1 MISHNGTG
9 AAGENIRGAKSVM
22 DAAAGLLFRMNGISK
37 RYGGVRALEEA
48 RLECASGRI
57 HAVLGENG
65 AGKST
70 LIKVMAGVVKPDS
83 GIMELDGRPVA
94 FRKPA
99 AAMEAG
105 IACIFQELSLVPD
118 LSVADNIAIISPPTR
133 FGLIDRRAQRRLAE
147 QALTRAGASGVHPLS
162 RVKDLPLSRRQ
173 MVEIAKALA
182 RDPKILVL
190 DEATS
195 ALTATDVERVFGVLK
210 QLRSEGLAIVYISH
224 RMHEIAELADDC
236 TVFRNGRYVATF
248 KAGTKSDEAI
258 VEMMIGREYKSVFPP
273 KPGHQTDRPPALNVK
288 NLTWAGRLK
297 GIDLSVRP
305 GEVVGLGGLD
315 GQGQHELL
323 LALFG
328 VLVGVSGEVEV
339 GGKPIRL
346 KSPSAAK
353 SRAIGMA
360 FIPEDR
366 KTEGLML
373 PMSVRHNLSFAAIEQ
388 FSFCGLINTKA
399 EEAAVDQMIRLL
411 QIRSDGTNGPVGALS
426 GGNQQKV
433 VIGKWLM
440 TKPRIILL
448 NDPTRG
454 VDVGTKQEF
463 YHRVRW
469 LANEGAAILF
479 YSTDYDEL
487 IGCCDR
493 VLVLYDG
500 AAARVLEGDE
510 ITERNLVTSA
520 LNLDKAATSGATAA
534 EVRRATDKVAGPR
547 AEAQPDLHRKPRWQ
561 SDLNFFISAHR
572 GVLFAAAIF
581 VAMFTLFVSKHP
593 AGFSAKVINT
603 AANKGTLLALVAM
616 AQTIPVLTAGLDLS
630 VGMVFVLTNCLAS
643 TILAGSPLQ
652 TAFGALTVLVVGA
665 LCGAINGTIVVWGR
679 LQPIIATLATG
690 AIYYGGALW
699 LRPAPGGEVNT
710 DFADAMVGLLGGTI
724 PAAALLLLGVVLFI
738 WIPFRRSVLGRAVYA
753 IGSSEQAAYMCGIP
767 IAGAKFLAYLL
778 AGLLSAI
785 AGLLLTCITYS
796 GEANSILGSSYTLNS
811 IASVVVGGT
820 SLFGGSGGA
829 IGSIFGA
836 FVLRTIGDLLL
847 VFDLD
852 PLWQP
857 LFLGVVLL
865 VAVSLG
871 SFRLLRIKNKLD
883 IYKGG

>member
-1 MISHNGTG
+1 MASARENKIPKSGNLDNP
-9 AAGENIRGAKSVM
+9 AAVP
-22 DAAAGLLFRMNGISK
+22 LLRLDGISK

-48 RLECASGRI
+48 HLEISAGRI
-57 HAVLGENG
+57 HALLGENG

-70 LIKVMAGVVKPDS
+70 LIKVIAGVVQPDS
-83 GIMELDGRPVA
+83 GAIELEGSPVI
-94 FRKPA
+94 FRNPA
-99 AAMEAG
+99 AAMKAG
-105 IACIFQELSLVPD
+105 IACIFQELSLIPD
-118 LSVADNIAIISPPTR
+118 LSVADNIAITSPPTR
-133 FGLIDRRAQRRLAE
+133 LGLIDRRSQRRLA
-147 QALTRAGASGVHPLS
+147 QAALTRAGAGGIHPLS
-162 RVKDLPLSRRQ
+162 RLKDLPLSRRQ

-182 RDPKILVL
+182 RSPKILIL

-195 ALTATDVERVFGVLK
+195 ALTAADVERVFAVLN
-210 QLRSEGLAIVYISH
+210 QLRAEGLAIVYISH
-224 RMHEIAELADDC
+224 RMHEIAQLADDC
-236 TVFRNGRYVATF
+236 TVFRNGRYVSTF
-248 KAGTKSDEAI
+248 KAGTKSDDAI
-258 VEMMIGREYKSVFPP
+258 VEMMIGREYKSVFPV
-273 KPGHQTDRPPALNVK
+273 KPQNRPDRPAALTVK
-288 NLTWAGRLK
+288 NLAWAERLK
-297 GIDLSVRP
+297 GIDLSVLP

-328 VLVGVSGEVEV
+328 VLVGVSGEIKIGDRRVA
-339 GGKPIRL
+339 I
-346 KSPSAAK
+346 KSPLAAK
-353 SRAIGMA
+353 KREVGMA

-373 PMSVRHNLSFAAIEQ
+373 PMSVRDNLSFAAIEQ
-388 FSFCGLINTKA
+388 FSYFGLIDREA
-399 EEAAVDQMIRLL
+399 ERAAIDQIIQLL
-411 QIRSDGTNGPVGALS
+411 QIRCDGIESPAGALS
-426 GGNQQKV
+426 GGNQQKL

-469 LANEGAAILF
+469 LADEGAAILF

-487 IGCCDR
+487 VGCCDR

-500 AAARVLEGDE
+500 AVVRILEGAA
-510 ITERNLVTSA
+510 ITERNLVASA
-520 LNLDKAATSGATAA
+520 LNLAPSATSGTEPAEILPSNIPSSEALAA
-534 EVRRATDKVAGPR
+534 LGPKQAGKRARKG
-547 AEAQPDLHRKPRWQ
+547 DLK
-561 SDLNFFISAHR
+561 FFISAHR
-572 GVLFAAAIF
+572 GVLFAVAIF
-581 VAMFTLFVSKHP
+581 VAMFTLYVSKHP

-603 AANKGTLLALVAM
+603 ATTKGTLLALVAM

-630 VGMVFVLTNCLAS
+630 VGMVFVLANCLAS
-643 TILAGSPLQ
+643 NILVGSPLQ
-652 TAFGALTVLVVGA
+652 TTLGALTVLVVGS
-665 LCGAINGTIVVWGR
+665 LCGAVNGAIVVYGR

-690 AIYYGGALW
+690 AIYYGFALW

-710 DFADAMVGLLGGTI
+710 DFADAMVGSFAGNI
-724 PAAALLLLGVVLFI
+724 PATLILLLGVVFFI
-738 WIPFRRSVLGRAVYA
+738 WAPYRRSVLGRAAYA
-753 IGSSEQAAYMCGIP
+753 IGSSEQAAFMSGIP
-767 IAGAKFLAYLL
+767 IARAKFLAYIV
-778 AGLLSAI
+778 AGLFSSI

-796 GEANSILGSSYTLNS
+796 GEANSLLGSSYTLNS
-811 IASVVVGGT
+811 IASVVIGGT

-865 VAVSLG
+865 VSVSLG
-871 SFRLLRIKNKLD
+871 SLRLLRIKNKLD
-883 IYKGG
+883 IYKGT

>member
-1 MISHNGTG
+1 MAFAQENNLPKSDRSTDDAMIP
-9 AAGENIRGAKSVM
+9 
-22 DAAAGLLFRMNGISK
+22 LLRMEGISK

-48 RLECASGRI
+48 RLECGAGRI
-57 HAVLGENG
+57 HALLGENG

-83 GIMELDGRPVA
+83 GVIELENRPVA
-94 FRKPA
+94 FRNPA
-99 AAMEAG
+99 AAMKAG
-105 IACIFQELSLVPD
+105 IACIFQELSLIPD
-118 LSVADNIAIISPPTR
+118 LTVADNIGITSPPTR
-133 FGLIDRRAQRRLAE
+133 LGLIDRRSQRLLAE
-147 QALTRAGASGVHPLS
+147 DALARAGAAEIHPLA

-182 RDPKILVL
+182 RNPKILIL

-195 ALTATDVERVFGVLK
+195 ALTAADVEKVFTVLQ

-224 RMHEIAELADDC
+224 RMHEIAQLADDC

-248 KAGTKSDEAI
+248 EAGTKSDDAI
-258 VEMMIGREYKSVFPP
+258 VEMMIGREYKSVFPV
-273 KPGHQTDRPPALNVK
+273 KPQKAADRPAALTVR
-288 NLTWAGRLK
+288 NLAWTERLK

-328 VLVGVSGEVEV
+328 VLVGVSGEITV
-339 GGKPIRL
+339 GGNRVAI
-346 KSPSAAK
+346 KSPRAAK
-353 SRAIGMA
+353 RRDIGMA

-373 PMSVRHNLSFAAIEQ
+373 PMSVRDNLSFAAIERFSQ
-388 FSFCGLINTKA
+388 FGLIDRRSEKA
-399 EEAAVDQMIRLL
+399 AIEQIIQLL
-411 QIRSDGTNGPVGALS
+411 QIRCDGIEGPAGSLS

-463 YHRVRW
+463 YHRVRC
-469 LANEGAAILF
+469 LADEGAAILY

-487 IGCCDR
+487 VGCCDR

-500 AAARVLEGDE
+500 AVVRVLEGAA
-510 ITERNLVTSA
+510 ITERDLVASAMNL
-520 LNLDKAATSGATAA
+520 SGAAARGAAPAQTPLAGSLSTAA
-534 EVRRATDKVAGPR
+534 SAVRAPKLQESR
-547 AEAQPDLHRKPRWQ
+547 HRK
-561 SDLNFFISAHR
+561 SDAKFFISANR
-572 GVLFAAAIF
+572 GVLFAIAIF
-581 VAMFTLFVSKHP
+581 VAMFTLYASKHP
-593 AGFSAKVINT
+593 AGFSPKFINT
-603 AANKGTLLALVAM
+603 AATKGTLLALVAM

-630 VGMVFVLTNCLAS
+630 VGMVLVLANCIAS
-643 TILAGSPLQ
+643 NILVGSPFQ
-652 TAFGALTVLVVGA
+652 TTFGALTVLVVGS
-665 LCGAINGTIVVWGR
+665 LCGAVNGAIVVYGR

-690 AIYYGGALW
+690 AIYYGFALW
-699 LRPAPGGEVNT
+699 LRPAPGGDVNT
-710 DFADAMVGLLGGTI
+710 DFADAMVSLVAGYF
-724 PAAALLLLGVVLFI
+724 PATLLLLVGVVFFL
-738 WIPFRRSVLGRAVYA
+738 WVPYRRSVLGRAAYA
-753 IGSSEQAAYMCGIP
+753 VGSSEQAAFMSGIP
-767 IAGAKFLAYLL
+767 VARAKFFAYLL
-778 AGLLSAI
+778 AGLFSSI

-796 GEANSILGSSYTLNS
+796 GEANSLLGSSYTLNS
-811 IASVVVGGT
+811 IASVVIGGT

-836 FVLRTIGDLLL
+836 FVLRTIGDLLF

-865 VAVSLG
+865 VSVSLG

-883 IYKGG
+883 IYKGS

>member
-1 MISHNGTG
+1 MG
-9 AAGENIRGAKSVM
+9 AADENPRGAKTVIGG
-22 DAAAGLLFRMNGISK
+22 AALQVFRMDGISK

-57 HAVLGENG
+57 HAILGENG

-83 GIMELDGRPVA
+83 GVMELEGRPVT
-94 FRKPA
+94 FRNPA
-99 AAMEAG
+99 AATEAG
-105 IACIFQELSLVPD
+105 IACIFQELSLIPD
-118 LSVADNIAIISPPTR
+118 LSVADNVAITSPPTR
-133 FGLIDRRAQRRLAE
+133 LGLIDRRAQRRLAE
-147 QALTRAGASGVHPLS
+147 EALARAGAGGIHPLS
-162 RVKDLPLSRRQ
+162 RIRDLPLSRRQ

-182 RDPKILVL
+182 RRPKILIL

-195 ALTATDVERVFGVLK
+195 ALTAADVEIVFHVLK

-224 RMHEIAELADDC
+224 RMHESAELADDC
-236 TVFRNGRYVATF
+236 TVYRNGRYVATF

-258 VEMMIGREYKSVFPP
+258 VEMMIGREYKSIFPP
-273 KPGHQTDRPPALNVK
+273 KPTHPVDRLPALSVK
-288 NLTWAGRLK
+288 NLSWTGRLK

-328 VLVGVSGEVEV
+328 ILVGVSGEIKVR
-339 GGKPIRL
+339 GTPIAV

-353 SRAIGMA
+353 REEIGMA

-373 PMSVRHNLSFAAIEQ
+373 PMSVCDNLSFAAIER
-388 FSFCGLINTKA
+388 FSRFGLIDTKA
-399 EEAAVDQMIRLL
+399 EAYAVDQIIRLL
-411 QIRSDGTNGPVGALS
+411 QIRCDGTDSPVGALS

-463 YHRVRW
+463 YQHVRR
-469 LANEGAAILF
+469 LADEGAAILF

-493 VLVLYDG
+493 VLVFYSGAIVRILEG
-500 AAARVLEGDE
+500 AA
-510 ITERNLVTSA
+510 ITERDLVSSA
-520 LNLDKAATSGATAA
+520 LNLPKGATHDA
-534 EVRRATDKVAGPR
+534 AGP
-547 AEAQPDLHRKPRWQ
+547 EIQPAPGRL
-561 SDLNFFISAHR
+561 SDHHAKAVPNLPAKARRTSELNFFFSSQR
-572 GVLFAAAIF
+572 GVLFAFAIF
-581 VAMFTLFVSKHP
+581 AAMFTLFVSKHP

-603 AANKGTLLALVAM
+603 AINKGTLLALVAM

-630 VGMVFVLTNCLAS
+630 VGMVFVLANCIAS
-643 TILAGSPLQ
+643 TILIGSPLQ
-652 TAFGALTVLVVGA
+652 TAFGALTVLAVGL
-665 LCGAINGTIVVWGR
+665 LCGAINGAIVVYGR

-690 AIYYGGALW
+690 AIYYGCALW
-699 LRPAPGGEVNT
+699 LRPAPGGDVNT
-710 DFADAMVGLLGGTI
+710 DFADAMVGSLAGSI
-724 PAAALLLLGVVLFI
+724 PASAILLSGVVLFI
-738 WIPFRRSVLGRAVYA
+738 WLPYRRSVLGRAAYA
-753 IGSSEQAAYMCGIP
+753 IGSSEQAAYMSGIP
-767 IAGAKFLAYLL
+767 IARAKFVAYLI
-778 AGLLSAI
+778 AGLLSSI

-796 GEANSILGSSYTLNS
+796 GEANSILGSSYTLSS
-811 IASVVVGGT
+811 IASVVIGGT
-820 SLFGGSGGA
+820 SLSGGSGGA

-847 VFDLD
+847 VFDFD

-857 LFLGVVLL
+857 LFLGTVLL

>member
-1 MISHNGTG
+1 MAFRQENSLPEGGTS
-9 AAGENIRGAKSVM
+9 A
-22 DAAAGLLFRMNGISK
+22 DANEVPLLRMNGISK
-37 RYGGVRALEEA
+37 RYGGVRALEDA
-48 RLECASGRI
+48 RLECAAARI

-70 LIKVMAGVVKPDS
+70 LIKVMAGVVRPDA
-83 GIMELDGRPVA
+83 GIMELENRPVV
-94 FRKPA
+94 FRNPA
-99 AAMEAG
+99 AAMKAG
-105 IACIFQELSLVPD
+105 IGCIFQELSLIPD
-118 LSVADNIAIISPPTR
+118 LTVADNIAITSPPTR
-133 FGLIDRRAQRRLAE
+133 LGLIDRRSQRRLAE
-147 QALTRAGASGVHPLS
+147 KALARAGAGAIHPLS

-182 RDPKILVL
+182 RNPKILIL

-195 ALTATDVERVFGVLK
+195 ALTAADVERVFTVLK
-210 QLRSEGLAIVYISH
+210 QLRSEGLAIIYISH
-224 RMHEIAELADDC
+224 RMHEIAQLADDC

-258 VEMMIGREYKSVFPP
+258 VEMMIGREYQSVFPAKP
-273 KPGHQTDRPPALNVK
+273 QKPGDRPPALTVK
-288 NLTWAGRLK
+288 NLSWTERLK

-328 VLVGVSGEVEV
+328 VLVGVSGEIKV
-339 GGKPIRL
+339 GGKLVAI
-346 KSPSAAK
+346 KSPRAAK
-353 SRAIGMA
+353 RRDIGMA

-373 PMSVRHNLSFAAIEQ
+373 PMSVRDNLSFAAIEQ
-388 FSFCGLINTKA
+388 FSHFGLIDLRSERTA
-399 EEAAVDQMIRLL
+399 IDRIIQLL
-411 QIRSDGTNGPVGALS
+411 QIRCDGIDSPAGALS
-426 GGNQQKV
+426 GGNQQKL

-469 LANEGAAILF
+469 LADEGAAILF

-487 IGCCDR
+487 VGCCDR
-493 VLVLYDG
+493 VLVVYDG
-500 AAARVLEGDE
+500 AVVRVLEGAA
-510 ITERNLVTSA
+510 ITERELVASA
-520 LNLDKAATSGATAA
+520 LNLSSVSAP
-534 EVRRATDKVAGPR
+534 VAGPAAIAPASNHSNAARPEIASRLR
-547 AEAQPDLHRKPRWQ
+547 ADRHRDGDLK
-561 SDLNFFISAHR
+561 FFISAHR
-572 GVLFAAAIF
+572 GVLFAIAIF
-581 VAMFTLFVSKHP
+581 IAMFTLYTSKHP
-593 AGFSAKVINT
+593 AGFNAKVVNT
-603 AANKGTLLALVAM
+603 AATKGTLLALVAM

-630 VGMVFVLTNCLAS
+630 VGMVLVLANCIAS
-643 TILAGSPLQ
+643 NILVGSPLQ
-652 TAFGALTVLVVGA
+652 TTFGALAVLAVGS
-665 LCGAINGTIVVWGR
+665 LCGALNGAIVVYGR

-690 AIYYGGALW
+690 AIYYGFALR
-699 LRPAPGGEVNT
+699 LRPAPEGDVNT
-710 DFADAMVGLLGGTI
+710 DFADAMVSLVAGNI
-724 PAAALLLLGVVLFI
+724 PVPLVLLLGVVFFL
-738 WIPFRRSVLGRAVYA
+738 WIPYRRSVLGRAAYA
-753 IGSSEQAAYMCGIP
+753 IGSSEQAAFMSGIP
-767 IAGAKFLAYLL
+767 IERAKFLAYLL
-778 AGLLSAI
+778 AGLFSSI

-796 GEANSILGSSYTLNS
+796 GEANSLLGSSYTLNS
-811 IASVVVGGT
+811 IASVVIGGT

-865 VAVSLG
+865 VSVSLG

-883 IYKGG
+883 IYKGT